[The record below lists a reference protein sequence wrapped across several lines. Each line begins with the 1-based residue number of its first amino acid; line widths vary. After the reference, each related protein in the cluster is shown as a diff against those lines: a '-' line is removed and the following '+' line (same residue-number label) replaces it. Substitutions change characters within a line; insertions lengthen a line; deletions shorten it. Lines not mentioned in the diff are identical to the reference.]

1 MDTGTPSKELT
12 VVVVAGAGAR
22 GAYEAAAMA
31 TLLPELLPNGLGSTV
46 FLGTSAGAINV
57 AMWAAGAGQRDLKAL
72 GESVKSTWLKVQRAR
87 VFNLQTPQVARWGG
101 EVANEV
107 GRIAFANSVGTVASR
122 TKAGLGFIPGLDGL
136 VSAGESAI
144 DAAVGG
150 AAQVLD
156 IPFHGA
162 LAATSGL
169 LDTSPLTQSADELI
183 DFAALNANI
192 QQGLIGGVGLVA
204 TSCPMDASGGRSRV
218 FLKTSDGRVPEPE
231 PDSSIDYVRTET
243 ITAQHMLASAAIPV
257 AFPSVHIDAP
267 AEFAGWYTDGGV
279 RLNAPIE
286 PAVKLGATRII
297 VISSHAAEYP
307 PATSARSK
315 PRPGL
320 LDVSAQSLHAIMA
333 DGMIEDLRT
342 LRRINKLVID
352 AQKQSVRLYKRPDR
366 EYRYI
371 ENVVVAPK
379 NGQISSL
386 LGQAVKEIEARK
398 DGFDNTANR
407 LLSLLSQGD
416 GRNELLSYLMFEPRF
431 FELQFRDGAADAQQ
445 KLQALRQ
452 AA

>member
-1 MDTGTPSKELT
+1 
-12 VVVVAGAGAR
+12 
-22 GAYEAAAMA
+22 
-31 TLLPELLPNGLGSTV
+31 
-46 FLGTSAGAINV
+46 
-57 AMWAAGAGQRDLKAL
+57 
-72 GESVKSTWLKVQRAR
+72 
-87 VFNLQTPQVARWGG
+87 
-101 EVANEV
+101 
-107 GRIAFANSVGTVASR
+107 VGTVASW
-122 TKAGLGFIPGLDGL
+122 TKTGLGWIPGLDGL

-144 DAAVGG
+144 NAAVGG
-150 AAQVLD
+150 AAQLLD
-156 IPFHGA
+156 IPFQGA

-169 LDTSPLTQSADELI
+169 LDTSPLTKSADELI

-218 FLKTSDGRVPEPE
+218 FLKTSDGRVPAPE
-231 PDSSIDYVRTET
+231 PDSSIDYVQTEK

-307 PATSARSK
+307 PSTSATSK

-342 LRRINKLVID
+342 LRRINKLVTD
-352 AQKQSVRLYKRPDR
+352 AQKQHVRLYKRPDR

-398 DGFDNTANR
+398 DGFDTTANR